1 MGSSKCTVIGHC
13 PRRFALSPAQKS
25 RIQRRQRLIL
35 LQSLGCPLRTNTAYL
50 LRMTS
55 VVDCGRTL
63 QVGGAV
69 RLPDRVLEPVER
81 ISEILFGLIMALTI
95 TGAVSVATSDH
106 FQIRTML
113 WAAIGCNLAWGIIDG
128 GMYLMARLG
137 ERGRN
142 AVIARAVRELSNRED
157 AHRIIADELPPLLGS
172 IFQPAQLEFIRERI
186 SQIPAS
192 DLRPGLTGRDWLGAF
207 GVCILVV
214 LSTFPVVIPFIVFG
228 DARLALRTSNA
239 FAVVLLFICGI
250 LFARHAGLWP
260 WTTGVIMVAIGA
272 ALVSVAIALGG

>member
-1 MGSSKCTVIGHC
+1 
-13 PRRFALSPAQKS
+13 
-25 RIQRRQRLIL
+25 
-35 LQSLGCPLRTNTAYL
+35 
-50 LRMTS
+50 
-55 VVDCGRTL
+55 
-63 QVGGAV
+63 V

-113 WAAIGCNLAWGIIDG
+113 WAALGCNLAWGIIDG
-128 GMYLMARLG
+128 GMYLMGRLG

-142 AVIARAVRELSNRED
+142 AVVARAVREASNRED

-186 SQIPAS
+186 NQMPAF
-192 DLRPGLTGRDWLGAF
+192 DLRSGLTGRDWLGAF

-214 LSTFPVVIPFIVFG
+214 LSTFPVVIPYC
-228 DARLALRTSNA
+228 LRR
-239 FAVVLLFICGI
+239 CQ
-250 LFARHAGLWP
+250 
-260 WTTGVIMVAIGA
+260 TGVAHFQRISGRIVIYLRLTFCTSCWTLAMDNRRDHGCHRCCTRECCNSARRVTLA
-272 ALVSVAIALGG
+272 ASP